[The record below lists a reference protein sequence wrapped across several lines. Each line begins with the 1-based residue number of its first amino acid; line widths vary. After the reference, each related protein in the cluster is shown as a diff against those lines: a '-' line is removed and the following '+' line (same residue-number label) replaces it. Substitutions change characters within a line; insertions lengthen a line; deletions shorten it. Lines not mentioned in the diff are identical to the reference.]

1 MEEDKIID
9 QSELA
14 NDVSSKIEY
23 DFLDFFLV
31 KPLDAIKVTKEFTKP
46 VSDKPAKKDENGV
59 EAIDYDKV
67 ETEVKEVDS
76 DFRKGVVL
84 KIPTTYIA
92 QLNNDKD
99 NYLTKINV
107 GDVVVFNER
116 AGRYFDLLKD
126 SRLIRLYDIV
136 AIVK

>member
-1 MEEDKIID
+1 MEDNKIID

-23 DFLDFFLV
+23 DFLDFFLI

-46 VSDKPAKKDENGV
+46 VIENPAKKDENGV

-84 KIPTTYIA
+84 KVPTTYIA

-99 NYLTKINV
+99 NHLTKINV
-107 GDVVVFNER
+107 GDVIVFNER

>member
-1 MEEDKIID
+1 MEENKIID

-14 NDVSSKIEY
+14 QDVSSKIEY
-23 DFLDFFLV
+23 EFIDMFLI
-31 KPLDAIKVTKEFTKP
+31 KPLDVVRVTKEFTKP
-46 VSDKPAKKDENGV
+46 VIENPAKKDENGV
-59 EAIDYDKV
+59 EAVDYDKV

-84 KIPTTYIA
+84 KVPTTYAA
-92 QLNNDKD
+92 QLNNDTTGC
-99 NYLTKINV
+99 LAKINV
-107 GDVVVFNER
+107 GDVVVFYER

-126 SRLIRLYDIV
+126 SRMVRLYDIV

>member
-1 MEEDKIID
+1 MEENEIVD
-9 QSELA
+9 QSVLA
-14 NDVSSKIEY
+14 QDVASKIEY

-46 VSDKPAKKDENGV
+46 VSDKPAKKDENGI
-59 EAIDYDKV
+59 EAVDYDKV

-76 DFRKGVVL
+76 DFRKGIVL
-84 KIPTTYIA
+84 KVPTTYTA
-92 QLNNDKD
+92 QLNND
-99 NYLTKINV
+99 NTGCLQKINV
-107 GDVVVFNER
+107 GDTVVFNER
-116 AGRYFDLLKD
+116 AGRFFDLLKD

>member
-23 DFLDFFLV
+23 EFTDMFLV
-31 KPLDAIKVTKEFTKP
+31 KPLDVVRVTKEFTKP
-46 VSDKPAKKDENGV
+46 VIENPAKKDENGV

-84 KIPTTYIA
+84 KVPITYA
-92 QLNNDKD
+92 EQLNSNTA
-99 NYLTKINV
+99 NCIAKINV
-107 GDVVVFNER
+107 GDIVVFNER
-116 AGRYFDLLKD
+116 MGRYFDLLKD